1 MAAQGL
7 QATPGELPE
16 GTSSRPKTW
25 QKAEIAS
32 DMATWSASS
41 RSAARAS
48 VLADLLRADSNSANS
63 QKEFFKHELK
73 NEDRSHKA
81 AKTYLLPGHAALRL
95 RLGRTEQTRRPRPGP
110 PPGLWPKRTPRLAGP
125 QGPQPG
131 FRPRRPGSK
140 IGPARRQPGQALA
153 VAAAPLRMSPLP
165 PPLARRRATEG
176 PPPRRFVGRGAR

>member
-16 GTSSRPKTW
+16 GTSSRPETW
-25 QKAEIAS
+25 QKAEIAL
-32 DMATWSASS
+32 DMATRLASS

-48 VLADLLRADSNSANS
+48 ALVDSLRADSNSANS

-81 AKTYLLPGHAALRL
+81 AKTYLLPGHAAPRL
-95 RLGRTEQTRRPRPGP
+95 RLGRTEQTRRPRPRP
-110 PPGLWPKRTPRLAGP
+110 PPGHQPERTPRLAGP

-131 FRPRRPGSK
+131 FRPQRPGSE
-140 IGPARRQPGQALA
+140 IGPTRRQPGQAPA
-153 VAAAPLRMSPLP
+153 AAAAPLRVPPLP
-165 PPLARRRATEG
+165 PPLAHRRATEG
-176 PPPRRFVGRGAR
+176 PPPRRSIGRGAR